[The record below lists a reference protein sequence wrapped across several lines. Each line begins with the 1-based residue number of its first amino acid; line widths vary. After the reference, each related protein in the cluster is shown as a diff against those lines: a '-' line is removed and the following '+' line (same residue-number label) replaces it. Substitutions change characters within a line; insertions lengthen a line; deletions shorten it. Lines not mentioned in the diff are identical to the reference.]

1 LHLFI
6 GGGGTYQR
14 FLNIHYTKSYIYSL
28 FRWQFSS

>member
-14 FLNIHYTKSYIYSL
+14 FLNIHYTKSYI
-28 FRWQFSS
+28 